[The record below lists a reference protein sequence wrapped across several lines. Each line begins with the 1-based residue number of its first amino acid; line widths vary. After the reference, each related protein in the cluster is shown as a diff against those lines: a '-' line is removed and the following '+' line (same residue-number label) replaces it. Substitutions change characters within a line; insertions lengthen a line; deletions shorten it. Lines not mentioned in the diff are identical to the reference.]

1 MEMGTEMTTK
11 NLPEYLIMEY
21 PFGELIDE
29 ATSIFGSNPFAQAY
43 NVPGERGYN
52 PKRRIFYRTTEELLF
67 YLFLNLRI
75 TGRDIYMGM
84 LPLAMPVINELY
96 NKVQWGIVDSFY
108 QDESYTDGLVE
119 SGLLIEEMRDGVF
132 GYRDKWGNKV
142 EVVPGITEDQSIFIT
157 VIYHL
162 FLRVFIEKFPTISN
176 IMLQNRDSIIVQHG
190 DITQSMEFPTGANI
204 DKRRAIIYYILKVYT
219 LTLRVYVAGRE
230 TDGL

>member
-29 ATSIFGSNPFAQAY
+29 ATSIFGSNPFTEAY

-176 IMLQNRDSIIVQHG
+176 IMLQNRDSIIVQHE

-204 DKRRAIIYYILKVYT
+204 DKRRAIIDYILKVYT
-219 LTLRVYVAGRE
+219 LTLSVHVAGRE
-230 TDGL
+230 SNGL

>member
-1 MEMGTEMTTK
+1 MGTEMTTK

-29 ATSIFGSNPFAQAY
+29 ATSIFGSNPFTEAY

-176 IMLQNRDSIIVQHG
+176 IMLQNRDSIIVQHE

-204 DKRRAIIYYILKVYT
+204 DKRRAIIDYILKVYT
-219 LTLRVYVAGRE
+219 LKLSVHVAGRE
-230 TDGL
+230 ANGL

>member
-1 MEMGTEMTTK
+1 MGTEMTTK

-176 IMLQNRDSIIVQHG
+176 IMLQNRDSIVVQHE
-190 DITQSMEFPTGANI
+190 DITSNMDYPIGVNI
-204 DKRRAIIYYILKVYT
+204 DKRRAIIDYILKVYT
-219 LTLRVYVAGRE
+219 LRLSVHIAGRE
-230 TDGL
+230 SNGI

>member
-1 MEMGTEMTTK
+1 MGTEMTTK

-29 ATSIFGSNPFAQAY
+29 ATSIFGSNPFTEAY

-119 SGLLIEEMRDGVF
+119 SGLLIEEMRDGVL

-176 IMLQNRDSIIVQHG
+176 IMLQNRDSIVVQHE
-190 DITQSMEFPTGANI
+190 DITSNMDYPIGVNI
-204 DKRRAIIYYILKVYT
+204 DKRRAIIDYILKVYT
-219 LTLRVYVAGRE
+219 LKLSVYVAGRE
-230 TDGL
+230 TNGL

>member
-1 MEMGTEMTTK
+1 MGTEMTTK

-29 ATSIFGSNPFAQAY
+29 ATSIFGSNPFTEAY
-43 NVPGERGYN
+43 NVPDERGYN

-176 IMLQNRDSIIVQHG
+176 IMLQNRDSIIVQHE

-204 DKRRAIIYYILKVYT
+204 DKRRAIIDYILKVYT

>member
-1 MEMGTEMTTK
+1 MGTEMTTK

-29 ATSIFGSNPFAQAY
+29 ATSIFGSNPFVEAY
-43 NVPGERGYN
+43 NVPGEKGYN

-119 SGLLIEEMRDGVF
+119 SGLLLEEMRDGVL

-176 IMLQNRDSIIVQHG
+176 IMLQNRDSIIVQHE
-190 DITQSMEFPTGANI
+190 DITSNMDYHIGANI
-204 DKRRAIIYYILKVYT
+204 NKRRAIIDYILKIYT
-219 LTLRVYVAGRE
+219 LKLSVGVVGRE

>member
-1 MEMGTEMTTK
+1 MGTEMTTK

-29 ATSIFGSNPFAQAY
+29 ATSIFGSNPFTEAY

-176 IMLQNRDSIIVQHG
+176 IMLQNRDSIIVQHE
-190 DITQSMEFPTGANI
+190 DITQSVEFFTGTNI
-204 DKRRAIIYYILKVYT
+204 DKRRAIIDYILKVYT

-230 TDGL
+230 SNGL

>member
-1 MEMGTEMTTK
+1 MGTEMTTK

-29 ATSIFGSNPFAQAY
+29 ATSIFGSNPFTEAY

-67 YLFLNLRI
+67 YLFLNLMI

-119 SGLLIEEMRDGVF
+119 SGLLLEEMREGVL

-176 IMLQNRDSIIVQHG
+176 IMLQNRDSIIVQHE
-190 DITQSMEFPTGANI
+190 DITQSMEYPIGANI
-204 DKRRAIIYYILKVYT
+204 DKRRAIIDYILKVYT
-219 LTLRVYVAGRE
+219 LKLRVYVAGRE
-230 TDGL
+230 SNGL

>member
-1 MEMGTEMTTK
+1 MGTEMTTK
-11 NLPEYLIMEY
+11 NLPEYLIMDY

-29 ATSIFGSNPFAQAY
+29 ATSIFGSNPFAGAY

-119 SGLLIEEMRDGVF
+119 SGLLIEEMREGVL

-176 IMLQNRDSIIVQHG
+176 IMLQNRDSIIVQHE
-190 DITQSMEFPTGANI
+190 DITSNMDYPIGANI
-204 DKRRAIIYYILKVYT
+204 DKRRAIVDYILKVYT
-219 LTLRVYVAGRE
+219 LKLSVHVAGRE
-230 TDGL
+230 SDGL

>member
-1 MEMGTEMTTK
+1 MGTEMTTK

-29 ATSIFGSNPFAQAY
+29 ATSIFGSNPFTQAY

-119 SGLLIEEMRDGVF
+119 SGLLIEEMREGVL

-176 IMLQNRDSIIVQHG
+176 IMLQNRDSIIVQHE
-190 DITQSMEFPTGANI
+190 DITSNMDYPIGANI
-204 DKRRAIIYYILKVYT
+204 DKRRAIVDYILKVYT
-219 LTLRVYVAGRE
+219 LKLSVHVAGRE
-230 TDGL
+230 NDGL

>member
-29 ATSIFGSNPFAQAY
+29 ATSIFGSNPFTEAY

-176 IMLQNRDSIIVQHG
+176 IMLQNRDSIIVQHE

-204 DKRRAIIYYILKVYT
+204 DKRRAIIDYILKVYT
-219 LTLRVYVAGRE
+219 LTLRIYVAGRE

>member
-1 MEMGTEMTTK
+1 MGTEMTTK

-176 IMLQNRDSIIVQHG
+176 IMLQNRDSIIVQHE

-204 DKRRAIIYYILKVYT
+204 DKRRAIIDYILKVYT

>member
-29 ATSIFGSNPFAQAY
+29 ATSIFGSNPFTQAY

-67 YLFLNLRI
+67 YLFLNIRI

-119 SGLLIEEMRDGVF
+119 AGLLIEEMRDGVF

-176 IMLQNRDSIIVQHG
+176 IMLQNRDSIIIQHE
-190 DITQSMEFPTGANI
+190 DITSNMDYPVGVNI
-204 DKRRAIIYYILKVYT
+204 DKRRAIIDYILKVYT
-219 LTLRVYVAGRE
+219 LKLSVHVAGRE
-230 TDGL
+230 SNGL

>member
-1 MEMGTEMTTK
+1 MGTEMTTK

-29 ATSIFGSNPFAQAY
+29 ATSIFGSNPFTEAY

-176 IMLQNRDSIIVQHG
+176 IMLQNRDSIIVQHE
-190 DITQSMEFPTGANI
+190 DITQSMEYPIGANI
-204 DKRRAIIYYILKVYT
+204 DKRRAIIDYILKVYT
-219 LTLRVYVAGRE
+219 LKLRVYVAGRE
-230 TDGL
+230 SNGL

>member
-43 NVPGERGYN
+43 NVPGEKGYN

-176 IMLQNRDSIIVQHG
+176 IMLQNRDSIIVQHE
-190 DITQSMEFPTGANI
+190 DITQSMEYPIGANI
-204 DKRRAIIYYILKVYT
+204 DKRRAIIDYILKVYT
-219 LTLRVYVAGRE
+219 LKLRVYVAGRE

>member
-1 MEMGTEMTTK
+1 MGTEMTTK

-29 ATSIFGSNPFAQAY
+29 ATSIFGSNPFTEAY
-43 NVPGERGYN
+43 NVPGEKGYN

-176 IMLQNRDSIIVQHG
+176 IMLQNRDSIIVQHE
-190 DITQSMEFPTGANI
+190 DITQSVEFFTGTNI
-204 DKRRAIIYYILKVYT
+204 DKRRAIIDYILKVYT
-219 LTLRVYVAGRE
+219 LTLRVHVAGRE

>member
-1 MEMGTEMTTK
+1 MGTEMTTK

-29 ATSIFGSNPFAQAY
+29 ATSIFGSNPFTEAY

-176 IMLQNRDSIIVQHG
+176 IMLQNRDSIIVQHE

-204 DKRRAIIYYILKVYT
+204 DKRRAIIDYILKVYT

>member
-1 MEMGTEMTTK
+1 M
-11 NLPEYLIMEY
+11 
-21 PFGELIDE
+21 
-29 ATSIFGSNPFAQAY
+29 
-43 NVPGERGYN
+43 
-52 PKRRIFYRTTEELLF
+52 
-67 YLFLNLRI
+67 I

-119 SGLLIEEMRDGVF
+119 SGLLIEEMRDGVL

-176 IMLQNRDSIIVQHG
+176 IMLQNRDSIIVQHE
-190 DITQSMEFPTGANI
+190 DITQSVEFFTGTNI
-204 DKRRAIIYYILKVYT
+204 DKRRAIIDYILEVYT
-219 LTLRVYVAGRE
+219 LTLRVHVAGRE

>member
-1 MEMGTEMTTK
+1 MGTEMTTK

-29 ATSIFGSNPFAQAY
+29 ATSIFGSNPFAEAY

-119 SGLLIEEMRDGVF
+119 SGLLIEEMREGVF

-176 IMLQNRDSIIVQHG
+176 IMLQNRDSIIIQHE

-204 DKRRAIIYYILKVYT
+204 DKRRAIVDYILKVYT
-219 LTLRVYVAGRE
+219 LKLSVHVAGRE
-230 TDGL
+230 TNGL

>member
-1 MEMGTEMTTK
+1 MTTK

-29 ATSIFGSNPFAQAY
+29 ATSIFGSNPFTEAY

-176 IMLQNRDSIIVQHG
+176 IMLQNRDSIIVQHE
-190 DITQSMEFPTGANI
+190 DITQSVEFFTGTNI
-204 DKRRAIIYYILKVYT
+204 DKRRAIIDYILKVYT

-230 TDGL
+230 SNGL

>member
-29 ATSIFGSNPFAQAY
+29 ATSIFGSNPFTQAY

-176 IMLQNRDSIIVQHG
+176 IMLQNRDSIIVQHE
-190 DITQSMEFPTGANI
+190 DITQSMDYPIGANI
-204 DKRRAIIYYILKVYT
+204 DKRRAIIDYILKVYT
-219 LTLRVYVAGRE
+219 LKLSVHVAGRE
-230 TDGL
+230 SNGL

>member
-1 MEMGTEMTTK
+1 MGTEMTTK

-29 ATSIFGSNPFAQAY
+29 ATSIFGSNPFTEAY

-176 IMLQNRDSIIVQHG
+176 IMLQNRDSIIVQHE

-204 DKRRAIIYYILKVYT
+204 DKRRAIIDYILKVYT
-219 LTLRVYVAGRE
+219 LKLSVHVAGRE
-230 TDGL
+230 PNGL

>member
-29 ATSIFGSNPFAQAY
+29 ATSIFGSNPFTEAY

-176 IMLQNRDSIIVQHG
+176 IMLQNRDSIIVQHE
-190 DITQSMEFPTGANI
+190 DITQSVEFFTGTNI
-204 DKRRAIIYYILKVYT
+204 DKRRAIIDYILKVYT

-230 TDGL
+230 SNGL

>member
-1 MEMGTEMTTK
+1 MGTEMTTK

-29 ATSIFGSNPFAQAY
+29 ATSIFGSNPFTEAY

-108 QDESYTDGLVE
+108 QDESYTVGLVE

-176 IMLQNRDSIIVQHG
+176 IMLQNRDSIIVQHE
-190 DITQSMEFPTGANI
+190 DITQSMEFPIGANI
-204 DKRRAIIYYILKVYT
+204 DKRRAIIDYILKVYT
-219 LTLRVYVAGRE
+219 LKLRVYVAGRE

>member
-1 MEMGTEMTTK
+1 MGTEMTTK

-29 ATSIFGSNPFAQAY
+29 ATSIFGSNPFTEAY

-176 IMLQNRDSIIVQHG
+176 IMLQNRDSIIVQHE

-204 DKRRAIIYYILKVYT
+204 DKRRAIIDYILKVYT
-219 LTLRVYVAGRE
+219 LTLSVHVAGRE
-230 TDGL
+230 SNGL

>member
-1 MEMGTEMTTK
+1 MGTEMTTK

-29 ATSIFGSNPFAQAY
+29 ATSIFGSNPFTEAY

-119 SGLLIEEMRDGVF
+119 SGLLIEEMREGVL
-132 GYRDKWGNKV
+132 GYRDKWDNKV

-176 IMLQNRDSIIVQHG
+176 IMLQNRDSIIVQHE
-190 DITQSMEFPTGANI
+190 DITSNMDYPVGVNI
-204 DKRRAIIYYILKVYT
+204 DKRRVIIDYILKVYT
-219 LTLRVYVAGRE
+219 LKLSVHVAGRE
-230 TDGL
+230 SNGL

>member
-29 ATSIFGSNPFAQAY
+29 ATSIFGSNPFTEAY

-176 IMLQNRDSIIVQHG
+176 IMLQNRDSIIVQHE
-190 DITQSMEFPTGANI
+190 DITQSMEYPIGANI
-204 DKRRAIIYYILKVYT
+204 DKRRAIIDYILKVYT
-219 LTLRVYVAGRE
+219 LTLGVHVAGRE

>member
-29 ATSIFGSNPFAQAY
+29 ATSIFGSNPFTEAY

-108 QDESYTDGLVE
+108 QDESYTVGLVE

-176 IMLQNRDSIIVQHG
+176 IMLQNRDSIIVQHE
-190 DITQSMEFPTGANI
+190 DITQSMEFPIGANI
-204 DKRRAIIYYILKVYT
+204 DKRRAIIDYILKVYT
-219 LTLRVYVAGRE
+219 LKLRVYVAGRE

>member
-1 MEMGTEMTTK
+1 MGTEMTTK

-29 ATSIFGSNPFAQAY
+29 ATSIFGSNPFTQAY

-119 SGLLIEEMRDGVF
+119 SGLLIEEMREGVL

-176 IMLQNRDSIIVQHG
+176 IMLQNRDSIIVQHE

-204 DKRRAIIYYILKVYT
+204 DKRRAIIDYILKVYT

>member
-1 MEMGTEMTTK
+1 MGTEMTTK

-29 ATSIFGSNPFAQAY
+29 ATSIFGSNPFTQAY

-119 SGLLIEEMRDGVF
+119 SGLLIEEMREGVF

-176 IMLQNRDSIIVQHG
+176 IMLQNRDSIIVQHE
-190 DITQSMEFPTGANI
+190 DITQSVEFFTGTNI
-204 DKRRAIIYYILKVYT
+204 DKRRAIIDYILKVYT

-230 TDGL
+230 TNGL

>member
-1 MEMGTEMTTK
+1 MGTEMTTK

-29 ATSIFGSNPFAQAY
+29 ATSIFGSNPFTQAY

-67 YLFLNLRI
+67 YLFLNLMI

-119 SGLLIEEMRDGVF
+119 SGLLIEEMREGVL

-176 IMLQNRDSIIVQHG
+176 IMLQNRDSIIVQHE

-204 DKRRAIIYYILKVYT
+204 DKRRAIIDYILKVYT
-219 LTLRVYVAGRE
+219 LTLRVHVAGRE
-230 TDGL
+230 SNGL

>member
-1 MEMGTEMTTK
+1 MGTEMTTK

-29 ATSIFGSNPFAQAY
+29 ATSIFGSNPFTEAY

-132 GYRDKWGNKV
+132 GYLDKWGNKV

-176 IMLQNRDSIIVQHG
+176 IMLQNRDSIIVQHE

-204 DKRRAIIYYILKVYT
+204 DKRRAIIDYILKIYT
-219 LTLRVYVAGRE
+219 LKLSVHVAGRE

>member
-1 MEMGTEMTTK
+1 MGTEMTTK
-11 NLPEYLIMEY
+11 NLPEYLTMEY

-29 ATSIFGSNPFAQAY
+29 ATSIFGSNPFAEAY

-132 GYRDKWGNKV
+132 GYRDKCGNKV

-176 IMLQNRDSIIVQHG
+176 IMLQNRDSIVVQHE
-190 DITQSMEFPTGANI
+190 DITSNMDYPIGVNI
-204 DKRRAIIYYILKVYT
+204 DKRRAIVDYILKVYI
-219 LTLRVYVAGRE
+219 LKLSVHVAGRE
-230 TDGL
+230 SNGL

>member
-1 MEMGTEMTTK
+1 MGTEMTTK

-29 ATSIFGSNPFAQAY
+29 ATSIFGSNPFTQAY
-43 NVPGERGYN
+43 NVPGEQGYN

-119 SGLLIEEMRDGVF
+119 SGLLIEEMREGVL

-176 IMLQNRDSIIVQHG
+176 IMLQNRDSIIVQHE
-190 DITQSMEFPTGANI
+190 DITSNMDYPIGVNI
-204 DKRRAIIYYILKVYT
+204 DKRRAIIDYILKVYT
-219 LTLRVYVAGRE
+219 LKLSVHVAGRE
-230 TDGL
+230 TDDL

>member
-1 MEMGTEMTTK
+1 MGTEMTTK

-29 ATSIFGSNPFAQAY
+29 ATSIFGSNPFTEAY

-96 NKVQWGIVDSFY
+96 NKVQWGIVESFY
-108 QDESYTDGLVE
+108 QDESYTNGLVE
-119 SGLLIEEMRDGVF
+119 SGLLIEEMREGVL

-176 IMLQNRDSIIVQHG
+176 IMLQNRDSIIVQHE
-190 DITQSMEFPTGANI
+190 DITQSMESPTGANI
-204 DKRRAIIYYILKVYT
+204 DKRRAIIDYILKVYT

>member
-1 MEMGTEMTTK
+1 MGTEMTTK

-29 ATSIFGSNPFAQAY
+29 ATSIFGSNPFTEAY

-75 TGRDIYMGM
+75 IGRDIYMGM

-119 SGLLIEEMRDGVF
+119 SGLLLEEMREGVF

-176 IMLQNRDSIIVQHG
+176 IMLQNRDRIIVQHE
-190 DITQSMEFPTGANI
+190 DITQSMEFPIGANI
-204 DKRRAIIYYILKVYT
+204 DKRRAIIDYILKVYT

>member
-1 MEMGTEMTTK
+1 MGTEMTTK

-29 ATSIFGSNPFAQAY
+29 ATSIFGSNPFTQAY

-119 SGLLIEEMRDGVF
+119 SGLLIEEMREGVL
-132 GYRDKWGNKV
+132 GYRDKWDNKV

-176 IMLQNRDSIIVQHG
+176 IMLQNRDSIIVQHE

-204 DKRRAIIYYILKVYT
+204 DKRRAIIDYILKVYT

-230 TDGL
+230 ANGL

>member
-29 ATSIFGSNPFAQAY
+29 ATSIFGSNPFTEAY

-176 IMLQNRDSIIVQHG
+176 IMLQNRDSIIVQHE
-190 DITQSMEFPTGANI
+190 DITSNMDYPIGANI
-204 DKRRAIIYYILKVYT
+204 DKRRAIIDYILKVYT
-219 LTLRVYVAGRE
+219 LKLSVHVAGRE
-230 TDGL
+230 SNGL